1 MDTASFHTADGIE
14 SDYPREYILKVWPL
28 CILVSKKGG
37 VAWTLIIKWSSIDYI
52 LGLVIYGSSDS
63 HLPFYWSIQSAEYN
77 GDDLSS
83 RLLHQGAQYFS
94 ATEGDSDSD
103 ADDRGTLRADQ
114 YVGDPDQPKL
124 ALAEDSI
131 PPGPPA
137 SEKQPPPQDDEYRG
151 KRVNLTKY
159 YSLIPTK

>member
-28 CILVSKKGG
+28 CILISKKGG
-37 VAWTLIIKWSSIDYI
+37 VAWILIIKW
-52 LGLVIYGSSDS
+52 SSDS

-131 PPGPPA
+131 PPGPLA

-159 YSLIPTK
+159 YSLMPTKH